1 MRNKTTCMYMQE
13 QSVWGLM
20 GMGGVIVGFYSNIK
34 GHPQDTIR
42 VTVSEYTICSWLHH
56 CSLQT
61 STTYLCLI
69 SDCVCLTQ

>member
-42 VTVSEYTICSWLHH
+42 VTVSEYTICCWLRH

-61 STTYLCLI
+61 STTYKW
-69 SDCVCLTQ
+69 SY